1 MKRLLIMFA
10 MILCFSLA
18 NATHYFKTTDYAY
31 RFLVTNNVWSEWSDW
46 APNSNIVIMDDD
58 LNTIQICLPETVL
71 KFNKKQFVGTFV
83 DSDGYTQ
90 GEYIFEDEH
99 GLKCKIRLR
108 KLSYNKRQIY
118 IHYTTLIFVYN
129 IVPILK

>member
-1 MKRLLIMFA
+1 MFA
-10 MILCFSLA
+10 MILCFSIA

-31 RFLVTNNVWSEWSDW
+31 RFLITNNGWSEWSDW
-46 APNSNIVIMDDD
+46 YSDSNIVIMEDD
-58 LNTIQICLPETVL
+58 LSTIQICLSNTVL
-71 KFNKKQFVGTFV
+71 KFTKKQFVRTYT
-83 DSDGYTQ
+83 DSDGYSQ
-90 GEYIFEDEH
+90 GEFIFEDEDK
-99 GLKCKIRLR
+99 LECRIRLR